1 MKKTKNYDTINTSL
15 LIPNSTQ
22 TIITFFQINVKNGV
36 TKIKRNSKGS
46 YIILGVIDG
55 LLVLTTLVLLF
66 FSLAYR
72 GELAPKLFSHRVYIM
87 DTEAFSLVK
96 KGSAVIADRVNFDQ
110 ILPGNIVIF
119 TDESE
124 KTSMGE
130 VQKANFEDNVYTYS
144 VKNDAGNLLTVG
156 QSHILGKGMYYSE
169 FLGGLVSFATSPWGV
184 LCIAIL
190 PCTAFVIWEVVS
202 AAKRKAPQPTVDTI
216 KKQYETPTYI
226 PPQKRNEEDIPT
238 EDRLVFAE
246 DRQRLVEAAG
256 LYAPS
261 PKKPEPAKQPAPQP
275 RPAVNA
281 KEIDRLIQQAKSKN
295 SKDPG
300 FDLGEAK
307 RSAPQPSAPARKPS
321 QTPVGVATSAYQQV
335 QKSFEAVEEKT
346 ARPAPM
352 PLDID
357 DKPLRRLDGEYSV
370 PTPARPEQPKHSHAR
385 SSPRLSR
392 LDSLLQEESANDSMY
407 DINTILGNIGKK

>member
-1 MKKTKNYDTINTSL
+1 M
-15 LIPNSTQ
+15 
-22 TIITFFQINVKNGV
+22 
-36 TKIKRNSKGS
+36 TKIKRNSKVS
-46 YIILGVIDG
+46 YILFGVIDG
-55 LLVLTTLVLLF
+55 LLVLATLVLLF
-66 FSLAYR
+66 FSIAYR
-72 GELAPKLFSHRVYIM
+72 GSLAPKLFTHRVYIM

-124 KTSMGE
+124 KTSVGE
-130 VQKANFEDNVYTYS
+130 VQKANFENDVYTYS
-144 VKNDAGNLLTVG
+144 VKNDAGNILTVG

-169 FLGGLVSFATSPWGV
+169 FLGALVSFATSPWGV

-202 AAKRKAPQPTVDTI
+202 AVKRKAPQPTVDTI

-226 PPQKRNEEDIPT
+226 PPQKRNEDEVPL
-238 EDRLVFAE
+238 EERLAFAE

-261 PKKPEPAKQPAPQP
+261 PKKPEPAKQQPAPQP
-275 RPAVNA
+275 RPPVNA
-281 KEIDRLIQQAKSKN
+281 KDIDRLIQQAKSKN
-295 SKDPG
+295 SPNNSKDAG
-300 FDLGEAK
+300 FNLGETK
-307 RSAPQPSAPARKPS
+307 RSSPQASAPAHKPS
-321 QTPVGVATSAYQQV
+321 QTPVGVAKSAYQQV
-335 QKSFEAVEEKT
+335 QKSFEAVEEKSST
-346 ARPAPM
+346 PAPM

-357 DKPLRRLDGEYSV
+357 DKPLKRLDGEYSA
-370 PTPARPEQPKHSHAR
+370 PAAARSEQPKHNSHAR

>member
-1 MKKTKNYDTINTSL
+1 M
-15 LIPNSTQ
+15 
-22 TIITFFQINVKNGV
+22 
-36 TKIKRNSKGS
+36 TKIKRNSKGF
-46 YIILGVIDG
+46 YIVFGAIDA
-55 LLVLTTLVLLF
+55 LLVLVTLVLLF
-66 FSLAYR
+66 FSIAYR
-72 GELAPKLFSHRVYIM
+72 GNLAPKLFSHRVYIM

-124 KTSMGE
+124 KTSVGE
-130 VQKANFEDNVYTYS
+130 VQKANFENNVYTYS
-144 VKNDAGNLLTVG
+144 VKNDAGNILTVG

-169 FLGGLVSFATSPWGV
+169 FLGGVVSFATSPWGV

-202 AAKRKAPQPTVDTI
+202 AVKRKVPQPTVDTI

-226 PPQKRNEEDIPT
+226 PPQKKIDEEVPL
-238 EDRLVFAE
+238 EDRIAFAE

-261 PKKPEPAKQPAPQP
+261 PKKPEPIKQPAPQP
-275 RPAVNA
+275 RPTVNA
-281 KEIDRLIQQAKSKN
+281 KEIDRLIQQAKAKN
-295 SKDPG
+295 SKKPDYNS
-300 FDLGEAK
+300 EETK
-307 RSAPQPSAPARKPS
+307 RSSPQPSAPARKPS
-321 QTPVGVATSAYQQV
+321 ATPVGVARSAYQQV
-335 QKSFEAVEEKT
+335 QKSFEAVEEKP

-357 DKPLRRLDGEYSV
+357 DKPLKRIDGENNA
-370 PTPARPEQPKHSHAR
+370 PARPEQPKHGHAR

-407 DINTILGNIGKK
+407 DINNILRNIEKK

>member
-1 MKKTKNYDTINTSL
+1 LYSIQ
-15 LIPNSTQ
+15 NSTQ

-36 TKIKRNSKGS
+36 TKIKRNSKGF
-46 YIILGVIDG
+46 YIAFGAIDA
-55 LLVLTTLVLLF
+55 LLVLVTLVLLF
-66 FSLAYR
+66 FSIAYR
-72 GELAPKLFSHRVYIM
+72 GNLAPKLFSHRVYIM

-124 KTSMGE
+124 KTSVGE
-130 VQKANFEDNVYTYS
+130 VQKANFENNVYTYS
-144 VKNDAGNLLTVG
+144 VKNDAGNILTVG

-169 FLGGLVSFATSPWGV
+169 ILGGVVSFATSPWGV

-190 PCTAFVIWEVVS
+190 PCTAFVIWEVV
-202 AAKRKAPQPTVDTI
+202 AAVKRKAPQPTVDTI

-226 PPQKRNEEDIPT
+226 PPQKKNDEEIPL
-238 EDRLVFAE
+238 EDRIAFAE

-261 PKKPEPAKQPAPQP
+261 PKKPEPTKQPAPQP
-275 RPAVNA
+275 RPTVNA

-300 FDLGEAK
+300 YDSGEAK
-307 RSAPQPSAPARKPS
+307 RSSPQPTAPTRKPS
-321 QTPVGVATSAYQQV
+321 ATPVGVARSAYQQV
-335 QKSFEAVEEKT
+335 QKSFEAAEEKPS
-346 ARPAPM
+346 RPAPM

-357 DKPLRRLDGEYSV
+357 DKPLKRIDSEY
-370 PTPARPEQPKHSHAR
+370 TAPARPEPKHSHAR

-392 LDSLLQEESANDSMY
+392 LDSLLQEESTNDSMY